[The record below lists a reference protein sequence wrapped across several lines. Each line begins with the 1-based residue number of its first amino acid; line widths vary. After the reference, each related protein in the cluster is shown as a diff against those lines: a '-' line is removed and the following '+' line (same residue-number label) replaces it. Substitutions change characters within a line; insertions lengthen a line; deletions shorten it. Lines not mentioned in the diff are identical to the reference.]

1 MSFSVFCISG
11 ATLGFLAA
19 AAAEAENIKKKHA
32 GHNDCLTL
40 SNSFL
45 YQINLPPLLE
55 AEEEDERP
63 DGAAILTT
71 SATAAAPLA
80 D

>member
-1 MSFSVFCISG
+1 MQKN
-11 ATLGFLAA
+11 TGFLVTLVLSVTFVTYL
-19 AAAEAENIKKKHA
+19 IY
-32 GHNDCLTL
+32 LTL